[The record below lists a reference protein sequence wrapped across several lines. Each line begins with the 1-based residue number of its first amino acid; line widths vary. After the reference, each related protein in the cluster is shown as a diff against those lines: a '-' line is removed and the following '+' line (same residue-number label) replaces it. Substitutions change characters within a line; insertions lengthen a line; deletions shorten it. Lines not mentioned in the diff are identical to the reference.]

1 MGSQLSFTRC
11 MLNLNFKILGEM
23 MVTHTWGVGGGQSSF
38 TRCML
43 NLNFKILGQM
53 MVNHTWGVHHP

>member
-1 MGSQLSFTRC
+1 
-11 MLNLNFKILGEM
+11 M
-23 MVTHTWGVGGGQSSF
+23 MVTHEGEWGGGQSSF

-53 MVNHTWGVHHP
+53 MVSHEGQWGGESIIFHQGVC